1 MLAALTW
8 TWGFFVVADSA
19 QFSALVTEVAPQD
32 AVGTALTLQTSMGFL
47 LTMVTL
53 QLVPK
58 LAEVG
63 SWHWAFPVLALGP
76 VAGIAAIRKLSRARR
91 SPSAAVLG

>member
-1 MLAALTW
+1 
-8 TWGFFVVADSA
+8 
-19 QFSALVTEVAPQD
+19 VTEVAPQD

-58 LAEVG
+58 LAETG
-63 SWHWAFPVLALGP
+63 GWRWAFPVLALGP
-76 VAGIAAIRKLSRARR
+76 AAGIWAIRRLAVRRAVVARAGRR
-91 SPSAAVLG
+91 WLWR